1 MKRFTQAV
9 AVSLAA
15 LLCCLIG
22 LDASPKAQPV
32 QPEGNPAAQSE
43 RDAPTLFAKSC
54 STCHGRDGRAKTFKA
69 KFNKARDLT
78 DAEWQAGVSDERI
91 FNSIT
96 NGRGKKMPA
105 FGNKFSEAEITALVA
120 HVRGLKK

>member
-9 AVSLAA
+9 SIAA

-22 LDASPKAQPV
+22 MNATPKAQPS
-32 QPEGNPAAQSE
+32 QPKGDTASQSE

-54 STCHGRDGRAKTFKA
+54 STCHGKDGRAKTFKA
-69 KFNKARDLT
+69 KFNKARNLT
-78 DAEWQAGVSDERI
+78 DAEWQASVSDERI

-105 FGNKFSEAEITALVA
+105 F
-120 HVRGLKK
+120 